1 MRAARLGGPEP
12 AELWATTLN
21 PTERP
26 RQARLSRTS
35 CVVAVVVARTL
46 QRDRDFDCSSYD
58 RPAVPGLR
66 GGVHLTLTALRLTRV
81 IRGLPGTPGRVRS
94 GAEGVAAGV
103 VGLDEGAVLGLG
115 LGLELGLVLVP
126 ALGVGLRLELGLGLA
141 LEIGLALE
149 LGLLVELGLALE
161 VGLLLALGL
170 ELFDGLGLLELP
182 PAQLGG
188 LVSGWMVMRRVP
200 SVGSSTM
207 GLRSGVWLNVSPY
220 GKP

>member
-35 CVVAVVVARTL
+35 CVVAVVVATTL

-58 RPAVPGLR
+58 RSALPGLR
-66 GGVHLTLTALRLTRV
+66 GGVHRTLTALRLTRV
-81 IRGLPGTPGRVRS
+81 MRGLAGAPGRVRS
-94 GAEGVAAGV
+94 GGAGVAPGAA
-103 VGLDEGAVLGLG
+103 GLDDGAVLGLG
-115 LGLELGLVLVP
+115 LALELGLVLVP
-126 ALGVGLRLELGLGLA
+126 ALGVGLRLALGLGL
-141 LEIGLALE
+141 E
-149 LGLLVELGLALE
+149 L
-161 VGLLLALGL
+161 GLLLALGL

>member
-1 MRAARLGGPEP
+1 MRAARLGGPLP
-12 AELWATTLN
+12 AEFCATTLN

-26 RQARLSRTS
+26 RQGRFMGTS
-35 CVVAVVVARTL
+35 CSVPVVVARTL
-46 QRDRDFDCSSYD
+46 HRARDFDWSSYD
-58 RPAVPGLR
+58 RPAVPGFR
-66 GGVHLTLTALRLTRV
+66 GGVQLTLTALRLTRV
-81 IRGLPGTPGRVRS
+81 MRGLPGAPGRVS
-94 GAEGVAAGV
+94 TGDVGVAAGV
-103 VGLDEGAVLGLG
+103 VGLDDGAVLGLG
-115 LGLELGLVLVP
+115 LGLVLVP
-126 ALGVGLRLELGLGLA
+126 ALGVGLRLALGL
-141 LEIGLALE
+141 GLALE
-149 LGLLVELGLALE
+149 LGLLLELALLVELGLMLA

-170 ELFDGLGLLELP
+170 ELLDGLGLLELP